1 MNAAPRIILVGVAVL
16 LAALAVAAVVALL
29 LLGMETIHLRAVV
42 FAAAVAGSGAVAGW
56 IVARQGRGGPAAV
69 AVAGGLAATMVRMF
83 PLLVALAWLVG
94 RDQSSWEGVAGGLLV
109 AFHLVLL
116 ATDIGLNS
124 FADRWAAPAAEAP
137 DAAENG
143 RSAGADVTN

>member
-1 MNAAPRIILVGVAVL
+1 MIRVGVAVL
-16 LAALAVAAVVALL
+16 LAALAVAAAVALV
-29 LLGMETIHLRAVV
+29 LLGVDATHLRAVA
-42 FAAAVAGSGAVAGW
+42 FAAAVAGGGAVAGW

-94 RDQSSWEGVAGGLLV
+94 RDQSSWEGVASGLLV

-116 ATDIGLNS
+116 LADIGLNS
-124 FADRWAAPAAEAP
+124 VADRWTAPAAEAP

-143 RSAGADVTN
+143 RSAGADVVN